1 MDFSK
6 WMKISKLGSPK
17 ELGTFANYLKMG
29 LFQNYFPKE
38 WLFGQQ
44 LFVAAIYLSYI
55 SWIMDQFHHK
65 FITIVGGSLKTSYY
79 VIFCHIISIL
89 RLLDLIC
96 MNKYLVRLIMNIG
109 SAQRYLNIWV
119 STYKQRFYLL
129 RKLSNILMQ
138 VSAPLGELFP
148 FKKFLL
154 CMIFR
159 SFHLQLSSFS
169 LKIQNWLCM
178 GLDLA

>member
-1 MDFSK
+1 MQWYVAHQSS
-6 WMKISKLGSPK
+6 WMCGTQGFMIKLNPC
-17 ELGTFANYLKMG
+17 
-29 LFQNYFPKE
+29 
-38 WLFGQQ
+38 
-44 LFVAAIYLSYI
+44 
-55 SWIMDQFHHK
+55 
-65 FITIVGGSLKTSYY
+65 IVHQHLQ
-79 VIFCHIISIL
+79 ISIL

-138 VSAPLGELFP
+138 VSANQRELFP

-169 LKIQNWLCM
+169 LKIQNWLWIYAHLCTN
-178 GLDLA
+178 AQ